1 MFAIL
6 RWFLYLLL
14 QLRFPSGLSIAE
26 VLLNGHGTD
35 LVKNLRKLEKI
46 DYKYCKLHLNLDFLQ
61 TCQHSKVIPKFLQFK
76 LANRNLRSSSAYN
89 TCQKRLLK
97 EEINIKKNKIKQHL
111 LKLNSIMKQLQSE
124 ISKILI
130 WFQQSCTT
138 LKI

>member
-26 VLLNGHGTD
+26 VLLNGYGTD

-46 DYKYCKLHLNLDFLQ
+46 GYKYCKLHFNLDFSQ
-61 TCQHSKVIPKFLQFK
+61 TCQHSKDIPKFLQFK
-76 LANRNLRSSSAYN
+76 LANRNLRSSSVYN

-111 LKLNSIMKQLQSE
+111 LKRNSIMKQPQSE

-130 WFQQSCTT
+130 RFQQSCTT
-138 LKI
+138 LKM